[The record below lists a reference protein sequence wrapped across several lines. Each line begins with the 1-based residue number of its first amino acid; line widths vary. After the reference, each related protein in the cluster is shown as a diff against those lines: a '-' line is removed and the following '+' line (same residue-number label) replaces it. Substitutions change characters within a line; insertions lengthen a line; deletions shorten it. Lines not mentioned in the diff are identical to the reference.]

1 MLILLSRQNQWPKFN
16 LCSTSCGRI
25 TDILQQLTIL
35 VQCGIRKSNAYI
47 AYSTDSCWLCVLK
60 MFFVSARQTSMLS
73 VKRLH
78 WFCCVYRNL
87 YVVFVSI
94 FPLIK
99 PPSPVCLLE
108 SRRTVSNFAQKLLV
122 ITVSAVGQS
131 SLNSHTKNT
140 IILAIYDPETPQNA
154 TTEIMGIVNYNSGLQ
169 ALSFFEVQRNRC
181 AEWSCSEA

>member
-1 MLILLSRQNQWPKFN
+1 
-16 LCSTSCGRI
+16 
-25 TDILQQLTIL
+25 
-35 VQCGIRKSNAYI
+35 
-47 AYSTDSCWLCVLK
+47 
-60 MFFVSARQTSMLS
+60 MLS

-99 PPSPVCLLE
+99 PPSSVCLLE
-108 SRRTVSNFAQKLLV
+108 SRRTVSNFAQKLLI

-131 SLNSHTKNT
+131 SLNSHTKHT

-169 ALSFFEVQRNRC
+169 KR
-181 AEWSCSEA
+181 